1 MLGKVKKWLGI
12 EGIKVQL
19 IIPEAVSGKD
29 GTIDGRL
36 QFYSMH
42 AQTISS
48 LHFKL
53 IEKYIRGR
61 KKRRLTDEYLLA
73 EKEIHQ
79 LIEVPEKE
87 LVEIDF
93 SLDFEMVSSRMDE
106 LQAKNFVLRGLIG
119 AAKKI
124 KSVHSEFR
132 LEIEADVVGTALNPF
147 DKKTIEISH

>member
-1 MLGKVKKWLGI
+1 MLGRVKKWLGI

-19 IIPEAVSGKD
+19 IVPEGVIARD
-29 GTIDGRL
+29 GVIQGQL

-73 EKEIHQ
+73 EKEVHQ

-87 LVEIDF
+87 VVEIDF
-93 SLDFEMVSSRMDE
+93 DLNFEMVHSQMDE
-106 LQAKNFVLRGLIG
+106 LQSKNILLRGLIG
-119 AAKKI
+119 AAKKL
-124 KSVHSEFR
+124 KSVRSEYR
-132 LEIEADVVGTALNPF
+132 IEVEADVVGTALNPF
-147 DKKTIEISH
+147 DRKVITIAG

>member
-19 IIPEAVSGKD
+19 IIPDAVSAKD
-29 GTIDGRL
+29 GNIDGRL

-53 IEKYIRGR
+53 IEKYVRGR

-93 SLDFEMVSSRMDE
+93 ELDFQMVSSRMDE
-106 LQAKNFVLRGLIG
+106 LQNKNFLWKGLIG

-124 KSVHSEFR
+124 KSVHSEYR
-132 LEIEADVVGTALNPF
+132 IEVEADVVGTALNPF
-147 DKKTIEISH
+147 DKRIIEITR